1 VLAAESA
8 DAIVVIGGTGAGRND
23 TAVRLLAREGRL
35 AVHGIA
41 LTPGQTAAFG
51 FSGACPV
58 LMLPG
63 RLDAALAVWMMLGRR
78 MLERLNA
85 ATLNKESEP
94 VETLTLARKVISTVG
109 LAEIVPVRRN
119 SGQAEP
125 MAVKYL
131 PFSSLA
137 RSNGW
142 ILVPADS
149 EGYSAGSA
157 VALRPWP

>member
-1 VLAAESA
+1 MLASQA
-8 DAIVVIGGTGAGRND
+8 DAAY
-23 TAVRLLAREGRL
+23 
-35 AVHGIA
+35 
-41 LTPGQTAAFG
+41 TAAM
-51 FSGACPV
+51 SVVSPR
-58 LMLPG
+58 LMLPPVPA
-63 RLDAALAVWMMLGRR
+63 LVAAPGGAVLLSPDG
-78 MLERLNA
+78 E
-85 ATLNKESEP
+85 
-94 VETLTLARKVISTVG
+94 VETLTLARKVTSTVG

-119 SGQAEP
+119 GGQAEP

-137 RSNGW
+137 RSDGW